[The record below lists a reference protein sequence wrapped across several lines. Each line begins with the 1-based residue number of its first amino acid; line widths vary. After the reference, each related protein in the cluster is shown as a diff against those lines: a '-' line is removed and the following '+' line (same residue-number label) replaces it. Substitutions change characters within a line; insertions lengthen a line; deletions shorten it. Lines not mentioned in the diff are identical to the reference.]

1 MKKLLLIGCMLA
13 LSVAGTAEAKHKPT
27 KDLNCVM
34 LGIFSGG
41 LAYVPGAQCNPKG

>member
-1 MKKLLLIGCMLA
+1 MKKAIVAGLLLVMAMGA
-13 LSVAGTAEAKHKPT
+13 AVEAKPT

-41 LAYVPGAQCNPKG
+41 LAYVPGAQCNSK